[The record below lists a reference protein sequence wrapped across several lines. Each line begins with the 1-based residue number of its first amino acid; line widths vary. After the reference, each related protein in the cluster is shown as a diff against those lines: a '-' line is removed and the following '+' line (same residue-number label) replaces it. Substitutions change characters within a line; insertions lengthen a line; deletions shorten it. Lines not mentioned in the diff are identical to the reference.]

1 MRSLPPMAH
10 ALVCLDLQR
19 GRQNL
24 NLSAEA
30 AMLDAC
36 LQTLTQARALRW
48 PVLHVHSRTEAGA
61 AGRSIAGLE
70 PLPSEAVYVRN
81 GPSPFS
87 NRNFSQAVQA
97 LGGPLAL
104 IGYRLNDTVL
114 ATAFAAADRDLDCQV
129 LSDAIAIPQV
139 EGLGPRHPLRGLAPA
154 VNLITSSEL
163 FQQGARRFA
172 AANMP

>member
-1 MRSLPPMAH
+1 MRAPPPLAH

-19 GRQNL
+19 GRL
-24 NLSAEA
+24 GTPSSTEAEA
-30 AMLDAC
+30 LGACQDA
-36 LQTLTQARALRW
+36 LVQARSLRW
-48 PVLHVHSRTEAGA
+48 PVLHVHSRLHAGEAA
-61 AGRSIAGLE
+61 RSIEGLE

-87 NRNFSQAVQA
+87 NRNFTLAVQA

-104 IGYRLNDTVL
+104 IGFGLSDTVL
-114 ATAFAAADRDLDCQV
+114 ATAFAAADRDLGCQV
-129 LSDAIAIPQV
+129 VSDAVVSPP
-139 EGLGPRHPLRGLAPA
+139 GDRLGPRHPLFGLMSQLGL
-154 VNLITSSEL
+154 VTREDL

>member
-1 MRSLPPMAH
+1 MRAPPPLAH

-19 GRQNL
+19 GRQVGSDIAASGAL
-24 NLSAEA
+24 EA
-30 AMLDAC
+30 CHEALI
-36 LQTLTQARALRW
+36 QARSLRW
-48 PVLHVHSRTEAGA
+48 PVLHVHSRQYAGEAA
-61 AGRSIAGLE
+61 RSIAGLE

-87 NRNFSQAVQA
+87 NRNFTLAVQA

-104 IGYRLNDTVL
+104 IGFGLDDTVL
-114 ATAFAAADRDLDCQV
+114 ATAFAAADRDLGCQV
-129 LSDAIAIPQV
+129 VSDAVVSSQ
-139 EGLGPRHPLRGLAPA
+139 GDRLGPRHPLYSLMPQLGL
-154 VNLITSSEL
+154 VTCQDL